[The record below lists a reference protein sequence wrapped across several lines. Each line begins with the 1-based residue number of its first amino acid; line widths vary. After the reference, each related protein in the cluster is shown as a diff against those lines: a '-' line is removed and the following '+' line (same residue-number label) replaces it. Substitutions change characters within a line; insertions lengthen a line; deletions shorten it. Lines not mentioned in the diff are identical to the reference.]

1 MVMIEHLFSAEVRNL
16 YFDVPETGG
25 PTLLSWNLTPFYV
38 GLYQLLSASII
49 FSSLAQSQNA
59 SQKQIRGLNL
69 EIYIQLFK

>member
-1 MVMIEHLFSAEVRNL
+1 MVMIEHFFSADVRNL

-25 PTLLSWNLTPFYV
+25 STLLSWNMTPFYV

-69 EIYIQLFK
+69 EIQLFK